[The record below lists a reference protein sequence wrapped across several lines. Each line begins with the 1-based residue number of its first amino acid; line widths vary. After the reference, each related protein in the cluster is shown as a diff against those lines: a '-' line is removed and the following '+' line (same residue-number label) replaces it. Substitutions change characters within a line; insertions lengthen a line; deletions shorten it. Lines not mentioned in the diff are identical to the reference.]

1 VLSRPRER
9 RGHLADGAPG
19 TRVTA
24 ALAPIFETMIRHWYR
39 FLAGGSA
46 VLAAGSACALP
57 SLANVRLP
65 SRASITILAK
75 AKAINLKVTDLST
88 SIKWVIAPPGKS
100 SKAAA
105 ALANKT
111 VACLKKV
118 GPVSPD
124 PFGTRSVIGGV
135 VVVDVSSPTYYQKG
149 SFTQLPSASSEVVF
163 LTTASGAVTDLST
176 ISRKPSL
183 ACLTAQLVGNSIL
196 GGAGK
201 SVKGSASFMAAPRH
215 GGGSGGVHIRF
226 VETGGNFALLK
237 SKLYDD
243 EYFYVQ
249 GPAEVAMSFINLG
262 SPFKAT
268 WATSAI
274 SKVMARAKS
283 EVGKS

>member
-1 VLSRPRER
+1 
-9 RGHLADGAPG
+9 
-19 TRVTA
+19 
-24 ALAPIFETMIRHWYR
+24 
-39 FLAGGSA
+39 
-46 VLAAGSACALP
+46 
-57 SLANVRLP
+57 
-65 SRASITILAK
+65 
-75 AKAINLKVTDLST
+75 
-88 SIKWVIAPPGKS
+88 
-100 SKAAA
+100 
-105 ALANKT
+105 
-111 VACLKKV
+111 
-118 GPVSPD
+118 
-124 PFGTRSVIGGV
+124 VIGGV